1 MGVFMWI
8 IIIIIMSL
16 KSVSASEDVIGDLK
30 FGFASQFATQ
40 FWPIANQNV
49 KLIRNVANQRIL
61 KTLSKNV
68 KKTYIHEEL
77 TE

>member
-8 IIIIIMSL
+8 LIIIMSL

-40 FWPIANQNV
+40 FRQIANQNV
-49 KLIRNVANQRIL
+49 KFIRNYANQKIP

-68 KKTYIHEEL
+68 KKTYVHVKF